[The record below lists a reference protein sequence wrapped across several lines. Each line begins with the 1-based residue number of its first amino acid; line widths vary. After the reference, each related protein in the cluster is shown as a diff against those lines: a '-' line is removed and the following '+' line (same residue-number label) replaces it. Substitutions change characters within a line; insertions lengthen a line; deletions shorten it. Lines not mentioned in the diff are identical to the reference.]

1 MKWKKVSEYP
11 LPIGNG
17 KQWYVLKLIL
27 SDIEI
32 VYRATS
38 CPQDYNFSTAAFT
51 ITEWCEFN
59 PDEIESCEPRSP
71 KMENAMASDPDYCPD
86 INKAVPKFHESS
98 AVAKMFQETLR
109 SIHVNQSDLPKSA
122 TEVAGEF
129 KAKQEVVI
137 NKAMVAKSLIEKPSW
152 EEKFRWETAR
162 MLFKEAIR
170 RIKILRDID
179 FTMVVK
185 DTDQFIEELKRGRE

>member
-59 PDEIESCEPRSP
+59 PDEIESAEFRSP

-129 KAKQEVVI
+129 KAKQE
-137 NKAMVAKSLIEKPSW
+137 PSW
-152 EEKFRWETAR
+152 EDKFRWETAR

>member
-59 PDEIESCEPRSP
+59 PDEIESAEFRSP

-129 KAKQEVVI
+129 KAKQE
-137 NKAMVAKSLIEKPSW
+137 PSW
-152 EEKFRWETAR
+152 EDKFRWETAR
-162 MLFKEAIR
+162 GILCAELSNPNSTTQTEEHLKNVVYSVD
-170 RIKILRDID
+170 KIIA
-179 FTMVVK
+179 
-185 DTDQFIEELKRGRE
+185 ELKRGRE